1 MVWSPAL
8 YAADAGSF
16 DLYSMSIGPGF
27 APSTSQVTGTSA
39 AAPPAAAASGTGSG
53 IFGFGFASGTI
64 FASGVSDST
73 RPIASSSE
81 IFSLSV

>member
-8 YAADAGSF
+8 YAADAGIF

-39 AAPPAAAASGTGSG
+39 AAPPAAASGTGSG